1 MAKRD
6 GESWKHDTVM
16 DVTAERIARV
26 YATALVEVASKSTD
40 SAALVE
46 EFGSLVTDVLNQ
58 FPRFEQTLRSEL
70 VSHEEKEQLL
80 DRLFRTRASAPVLNF
95 MKVLSKH
102 GRLDLLR
109 PIARLLH
116 KLHSE
121 RSGRKEVEVRVA
133 MPLDD
138 GLRFAI
144 QDRVRQAIGAEPV
157 LDIVVDP
164 SLIAGMV
171 IRVDDRVYD
180 SSIHTQLEHA
190 RRQMIEH
197 VVEKLETEPQRFEV
211 AEANL

>member
-1 MAKRD
+1 MPLDREKP
-6 GESWKHDTVM
+6 KHETVM

-26 YATALVEVASKSTD
+26 YATAFLEAVAKSGN
-40 SAALVE
+40 SEALVE
-46 EFGSLVTDVLNQ
+46 EFGSFVGDVLDHY
-58 FPRFEQTLRSEL
+58 PRFDQTLRSEL
-70 VSHEEKEQLL
+70 VSHEDKEQLL

-95 MKVLSKH
+95 LKVLSKH

-109 PIARLLH
+109 MIGRVLH

-138 GLRFAI
+138 GLQHEI
-144 QDRVRQAIGAEPV
+144 QERVRAAIGAEPILSV
-157 LDIVVDP
+157 VVDP
-164 SLIAGMV
+164 SLLAGMV

-180 SSIHTQLEHA
+180 GSIHTQLEHT

-197 VVEKLETEPQRFEV
+197 VVEKLETDSQRFEV
-211 AEANL
+211 AIV